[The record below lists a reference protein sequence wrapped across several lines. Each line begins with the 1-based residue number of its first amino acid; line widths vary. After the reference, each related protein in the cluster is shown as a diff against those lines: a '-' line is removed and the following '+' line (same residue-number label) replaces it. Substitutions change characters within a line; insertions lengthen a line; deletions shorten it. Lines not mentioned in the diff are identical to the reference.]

1 MSTKSDVR
9 AACVLGA
16 TGFVG
21 RRLAVALRG
30 CGLRVTEH
38 SSATL
43 DLLAPDA
50 APRLAAAFDERTIV
64 YTPMRARGSDAL
76 AGCERDVAMAAT
88 MARALALSP
97 PAAVVVFSTL
107 SVYGDSQTD
116 LNITED
122 TPVGPT
128 SPYGIGKLAAE
139 LLVRHAAASAGV
151 RCVVLR
157 PCKIYGPGDT
167 AHTYGPV
174 RFIED
179 VFESGRV
186 EVYGDGREL
195 RDFIFV
201 DDVAQAAVGLSL
213 GAHDGTF
220 NVATGAS
227 HSFLEILELLRTC
240 GAGPFEVRH
249 VPRRREAIDQRVDPR
264 RLLQALPGFSFTTLA
279 DGLSATYAYY
289 RACLT
294 KDTLING

>member
-1 MSTKSDVR
+1 MSIKSEVR
-9 AACVLGA
+9 AACILGA

-21 RRLAVALRG
+21 RRLAEALRR
-30 CGLRVTEH
+30 CGLSVTEH

-43 DLLAPDA
+43 DLLAPNA
-50 APRLAAAFDERTIV
+50 APRLAAAYDDRTIV
-64 YTPMRARGSDAL
+64 YTPMRARGTDAL
-76 AGCERDVAMAAT
+76 AGCEREVAMAAT
-88 MARALALSP
+88 VARAIALSP
-97 PAAVVVFSTL
+97 PAAIVVFSTL
-107 SVYGDSQTD
+107 SVYGDSGTD
-116 LNITED
+116 LNITEH

-174 RFIED
+174 RFIEE

-186 EVYGDGREL
+186 DVYGDGREL

-201 DDVAQAAVGLSL
+201 DDVVQAAVGLSL

-240 GAGPFEVRH
+240 GAGPFEARH
-249 VPRRREAIDQRVDPR
+249 VPRRRAAIDQRVDPR
-264 RLLQALPGFSFTTLA
+264 RLRQALPGLSFTTLA
-279 DGLSATYAYY
+279 GGVAETYRYY
-289 RACLT
+289 RTYVT
-294 KDTLING
+294 KGTLMNG

>member
-1 MSTKSDVR
+1 MSTKSEVR

-21 RRLAVALRG
+21 RRLVKALRG
-30 CGLRVTEH
+30 CGLRVAEH
-38 SSATL
+38 SSTTL
-43 DLLAPDA
+43 DLLASDA
-50 APRLAAAFDERTIV
+50 AARLAAAFDDRTVV
-64 YTPMRARGSDAL
+64 YTPMRARGTDAL
-76 AGCERDVAMAAT
+76 ACCERDVAMAAT
-88 MARALALSP
+88 LARALALSP

-107 SVYGDSQTD
+107 SVYGDADTNV
-116 LNITED
+116 NITEH
-122 TPVGPT
+122 TPVAPT

-139 LLVRHAAASAGV
+139 LLVRDAAASAGV

-179 VFESGRV
+179 VLESGRA

-195 RDFIFV
+195 RDFIFA
-201 DDVAQAAVGLSL
+201 DDVVQAAIGLSL
-213 GAHDGTF
+213 GAHDGSF
-220 NVATGAS
+220 NVATGTS
-227 HSFLEILELLRTC
+227 HSFLEILELLRRC
-240 GAGPFEVRH
+240 GMGPFEVRH
-249 VPRRREAIDQRVDPR
+249 VPRRREAIDQRVDPG

-279 DGLSATYAYY
+279 DGLAATCAHY

-294 KDTLING
+294 KGTLIDG